1 MMQIL
6 CTKIVLDF
14 HRREERNVG
23 LEHEYSPTL
32 NRKNE
37 AMAGVEEIVC
47 EPTDNLVVND
57 NIDLGKEHFFKLDYG
72 DYKIDY
78 TIFII
83 TITGSQN

>member
-1 MMQIL
+1 M
-6 CTKIVLDF
+6 F
-14 HRREERNVG
+14 G
-23 LEHEYSPTL
+23 LVDEYVPTL
-32 NRKNE
+32 NRNNDD
-37 AMAGVEEIVC
+37 MAGVEEIVC